1 MLMTKIRVEVRRN
14 PRTGM
19 AYRSSLV
26 KQVQHS
32 LTYAKYAVAGALAG
46 LALVNTA
53 PLLGFVHPSGVIE
66 GASLICGG
74 ILMMALA
81 KLVHNV

>member
-1 MLMTKIRVEVRRN
+1 MLMSKIHGEVRRN
-14 PRTGM
+14 PKTGI
-19 AYRSSLV
+19 AYKPSLV

-53 PLLGFVHPSGVIE
+53 PLLGFVHPSGAIE
-66 GASLICGG
+66 GASLIGGG

-81 KLVHNV
+81 KLVRNV